1 MYLWLYISLHHLFL
15 NKTFWRNHTKQNF
28 PPTSKLPKT
37 SPRCLFV
44 PNIPIFSESN
54 SGRHRAN
61 SLKSTLANEWQL
73 TSDGMF
79 FFNELPGRW
88 DLHWCQSPEKGP
100 PTATKLDLFFL
111 QKMWN
116 FSEKVSIWMF
126 VFVFRFLIKQS
137 NCACTFLWTHWMTP
151 MAPLCPSSR
160 GCPHGEPWTSPW
172 NSTSHC
178 HLYLHLRHAN
188 CHKWTWVWKSQV
200 LMNLYHKS
208 IFKFGGPDCET
219 SFVTPATI
227 GSDTQ
232 QKRTVIGHS
241 FATSRDSIQVN

>member
-1 MYLWLYISLHHLFL
+1 MYSWLYISLHHLFL
-15 NKTFWRNHTKQNF
+15 NKTFWRNHTKPNF

-37 SPRCLFV
+37 SPRW
-44 PNIPIFSESN
+44 SN

-61 SLKSTLANEWQL
+61 SLKSTLGDEWQL

-88 DLHWCQSPEKGP
+88 DLHWCQSPEKEP

-137 NCACTFLWTHWMTP
+137 NCACTFLWTHCHP

-160 GCPHGEPWTSPW
+160 DCPHGEPWTSPW

-188 CHKWTWVWKSQV
+188 CHKWTSWVWKSQV

-232 QKRTVIGHS
+232 HS
-241 FATSRDSIQVN
+241 GQL